1 MLSDYTADSA
11 PRAVCPVVGTDEHL
25 LGLITHMACI
35 SRDDTV
41 VDIGCGDGRMLV
53 HAARQYR
60 CKCTGFDVRDSCLKD
75 TRLGAER
82 AGVGHLVDAVNFD
95 IMDLPKYATSPI
107 WSAASV
113 IYAYLL
119 PFMVCHLEPIL
130 RQAVDAG
137 KLVILY
143 CSTGSRVRRPGA
155 PPAGNVIGDLRP
167 VAQAALGRLRMY
179 CNPGVLASRG
189 VGRKAIDAASS
200 KSGSASAAAAAFSG
214 LSSAPPPALAAA
226 LCSGLPRLATCLEA
240 TETQQIQLGPP
251 RSASGTLL
259 PRLCTPL
266 LVSTPRPGPRPPA
279 ALLLAPLSITRPDTA
294 RVILGRLPNT
304 LLADA
309 RAEARAEVAADNRSV
324 ANNLVARY
332 RVTSMRMRD
341 ARAETEAAN
350 GTVIENSRSP
360 RGARRGAGACSG
372 ADLELARLRSLG
384 NSLPSMP
391 SMPNAALGRGLQQS
405 ILPMPRLATQLPR
418 VC

>member
-41 VDIGCGDGRMLV
+41 IDIGCGDGRMLV
-53 HAARQYR
+53 HAARQYK

-130 RQAVDAG
+130 RQAVDDG

-155 PPAGNVIGDLRP
+155 PPAGNVIGDMRP
-167 VAQAALGRLRMY
+167 VAQAALGRLRLY

-189 VGRKAIDAASS
+189 VGRKGIDAASS
-200 KSGSASAAAAAFSG
+200 TIKSGSASAAAAAFSS
-214 LSSAPPPALAAA
+214 LSSAPPPPLAPAPSSC
-226 LCSGLPRLATCLEA
+226 LLRLATCREA
-240 TETQQIQLGPP
+240 TETEQIEPSGPS

-259 PRLCTPL
+259 PRLFTPLLASPSSDPVPCTLLPRLCTPL
-266 LVSTPRPGPRPPA
+266 LASTPQPGSISGSRPPPA
-279 ALLLAPLSITRPDTA
+279 GLLLAPLSSTRCDT
-294 RVILGRLPNT
+294 
-304 LLADA
+304 
-309 RAEARAEVAADNRSV
+309 
-324 ANNLVARY
+324 
-332 RVTSMRMRD
+332 
-341 ARAETEAAN
+341 
-350 GTVIENSRSP
+350 
-360 RGARRGAGACSG
+360 
-372 ADLELARLRSLG
+372 
-384 NSLPSMP
+384 
-391 SMPNAALGRGLQQS
+391 
-405 ILPMPRLATQLPR
+405 
-418 VC
+418 